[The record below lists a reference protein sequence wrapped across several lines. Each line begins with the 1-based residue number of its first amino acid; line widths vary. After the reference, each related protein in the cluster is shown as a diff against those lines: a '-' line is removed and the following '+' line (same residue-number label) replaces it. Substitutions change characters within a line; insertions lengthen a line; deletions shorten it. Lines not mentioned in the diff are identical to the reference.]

1 MKRILANAAM
11 IVFSILFLSSCGDRM
26 EETPENAASSETAYN
41 SEIAAVYAESEM
53 ESVAEESEVF
63 RETESVQE
71 KKDFSFIMPEGDT
84 LESRFAL
91 PEGYIRTEYPEESF
105 GSFVRRYPVKPDGS
119 PVLLWTKEPKGNQ
132 TDHVAVFDMTVEDEL
147 DVQQCADSVMRMYAE
162 YFRATGQYDRIRF
175 HFVNGFLCDYNSYIQ
190 GNRVKVNGDEVVWVQ
205 SKEPEDSEAV
215 FNEYMKIVFAY
226 SSTLSMEGESTGAE
240 IQEMQIG
247 DIFLKG
253 GSPGHVVMVADVC
266 EKDGRKAFLLAQGYM
281 PAQEFHIIKN
291 PLHENDPWYYEEEVQ
306 YPFHTQAYTFPEGSF
321 RRLQY

>member
-1 MKRILANAAM
+1 
-11 IVFSILFLSSCGDRM
+11 
-26 EETPENAASSETAYN
+26 
-41 SEIAAVYAESEM
+41 M

-71 KKDFSFIMPEGDT
+71 KKVYSYILPKGNT

-91 PEGYIRTEYPEESF
+91 PEGYVRTEYPEESF
-105 GSFVRRYPVKPDGS
+105 GSFVRKYPVKPDGS

-190 GNRVKVNGDEVVWVQ
+190 GNRVKVNGDEVARVQ
-205 SKEPEDSEAV
+205 SQEPEDSDAV

-226 SSTLSMEGESTGAE
+226 SSTLSMEEESAVQRYRIFKSE
-240 IQEMQIG
+240 I
-247 DIFLKG
+247 F
-253 GSPGHVVMVADVC
+253 
-266 EKDGRKAFLLAQGYM
+266 F
-281 PAQEFHIIKN
+281 
-291 PLHENDPWYYEEEVQ
+291 
-306 YPFHTQAYTFPEGSF
+306 
-321 RRLQY
+321 